1 MKPPSVVNAA
11 QTLALRFRQSAAL
24 QNLRR
29 NKPAAVVLIA
39 VPAAIVLIVLALALL
54 GSPPI
59 GKEVAR
65 HEYMGTA
72 YVLVKYEDD
81 LAIFTEFGSP
91 VNDEELASDVL
102 SSYAW
107 KLELADFD
115 TDALAAAARRVE
127 AINDRVSGVRD
138 FSNDVVAIFDSIDS
152 VGVDIPLLGRL
163 SAMDALGEALPGL
176 DEVEDGMRALDNEL
190 NDLDSNS
197 DTLAAAAERILHL
210 DPWDISGEEMDELF
224 VEASDA
230 AYDLASSSR
239 SVREQV
245 DNVRLIVDSITDSGS
260 ELDGF
265 SSQLADFEYE
275 LSTLGAR
282 LRNTHESVTQR
293 GQDYMDRWM
302 KEPHDAEWPPSAPE
316 RRADTAR

>member
-1 MKPPSVVNAA
+1 MKPSSVVNAA
-11 QTLALRFRQSAAL
+11 QTLALRFRQSVAL
-24 QNLRR
+24 QNFRR

-39 VPAAIVLIVLALALL
+39 VPAAIALIFLALALL

-65 HEYMGTA
+65 HEYMGNT
-72 YVLVKYEDD
+72 YVFVKYEDD

-91 VNDEELASDVL
+91 VNDKGLASDVL

-127 AINDRVSGVRD
+127 AINDRVSSVRD
-138 FSNDVVAIFDSIDS
+138 FSNNVVAIFDGIDS

-163 SAMDALGEALPGL
+163 SALDVLSEALSGVE
-176 DEVEDGMRALDNEL
+176 EVEYVIHGMDDEL
-190 NDLDSNS
+190 NDLDDNS
-197 DTLAAAAERILHL
+197 GTLAAAAERILHI

-224 VEASDA
+224 VEASEA

-239 SVREQV
+239 SVRDKV
-245 DNVRLIVDSITDSGS
+245 DKVRSIIDNFTDSGS
-260 ELDGF
+260 WLDRF
-265 SSQLADFEYE
+265 SSQLADFEYD
-275 LSTLGAR
+275 LGSLGAR
-282 LRNTHESVTQR
+282 MRDAQESATQAHKE
-293 GQDYMDRWM
+293 YTDRWM
-302 KEPHDAEWPPSAPE
+302 KKPHDAEWPPKDPK
-316 RRADTAR
+316 RRTDSSD